1 MNGQKQENHIHRRSS
16 TADTR
21 ENKSRMATPTSPSV
35 FDAPPSFNLKPAIN
49 AGPR

>member
-1 MNGQKQENHIHRRSS
+1 MSNPTKSF
-16 TADTR
+16 
-21 ENKSRMATPTSPSV
+21 NKARMATSTSPSV